1 MKKGQPNQG
10 GTISG
15 RWVSSQPKR
24 LKSTYWGTTSA
35 SLGRSMVASTMAKKK
50 FLPRA
55 FRRAKAYAAKVQETR
70 LPTILLMVIFSEFQV
85 QVVKLT

>member
-15 RWVSSQPKR
+15 KCVSSQPKR
-24 LKSTYWGTTSA
+24 LKSTYCGTTSA
-35 SLGRSMVASTMAKKK
+35 SLGSSMVASTIAKRM

-55 FRRAKAYAAKVQETR
+55 FRRAKAYAAKVQETT
-70 LPTILLMVIFSEFQV
+70 LPMMLLMVIFSEFQV
-85 QVVKLT
+85 QVVKFT